1 MLKNLQ
7 YQCQALNVY
16 YVTTE
21 FFFYRWNTSTIHIVY
36 TKTYFENCLWF
47 VSYGSFSQL
56 SSRWPGQA
64 SLRDKLWRETIF
76 KNMAGWINVSICS
89 VIISIGQLI
98 EEKKSFV
105 RTLYKTT
112 GAAFK
117 THFVI
122 LFSQSCRKRA
132 RKSKEV
138 FQITSSMTDL
148 SWIVLPKELFHQLY
162 LNGTLIMNRWVQY
175 TTIYKC
181 QFYFDLPLFVKYVFP

>member
-1 MLKNLQ
+1 MEYQHNTCSIYKNWFWNLFMICLLGILWPSGPSSSERQ
-7 YQCQALNVY
+7 IVEGDNFQKYGGMDQC
-16 YVTTE
+16 
-21 FFFYRWNTSTIHIVY
+21 I
-36 TKTYFENCLWF
+36 
-47 VSYGSFSQL
+47 
-56 SSRWPGQA
+56 
-64 SLRDKLWRETIF
+64 
-76 KNMAGWINVSICS
+76 SICS
-89 VIISIGQLI
+89 VIISIGRLI
-98 EEKKSFV
+98 EKKIICSY
-105 RTLYKTT
+105 TELNTYKTT

-175 TTIYKC
+175 TTAYVYKC
-181 QFYFDLPLFVKYVFP
+181 QFYFDLLPLFDKYFFP